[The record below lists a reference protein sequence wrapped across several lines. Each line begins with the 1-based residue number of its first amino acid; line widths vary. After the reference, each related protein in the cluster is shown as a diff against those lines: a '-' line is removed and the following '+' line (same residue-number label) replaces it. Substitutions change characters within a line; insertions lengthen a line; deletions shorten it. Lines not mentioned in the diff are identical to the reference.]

1 MTGHSE
7 VITRIQTAQN
17 TVTAQSFGENEA
29 FMARQSRSKRTKVR
43 RNPPKAQFSAGLAEI
58 VSATVRFWRKH
69 HLGYDQTKYVVE
81 PARQRLKLQKLF
93 ACHGRRKVS
102 R

>member
-1 MTGHSE
+1 
-7 VITRIQTAQN
+7 
-17 TVTAQSFGENEA
+17 
-29 FMARQSRSKRTKVR
+29 MARQSRSKRTKVR